1 MPEKS
6 SKHIDDAFI
15 EKAKPKRT
23 HEPQIAEKDGFKK
36 QEELAKQR
44 VLEEKKRIRIGV

>member
-6 SKHIDDAFI
+6 SKHLDEAFI
-15 EKAKPKRT
+15 EKEKPKRT
-23 HEPQIAEKDGFKK
+23 HELQITEKDGLKK

-44 VLEEKKRIRIGV
+44 VLEEKTRIRIGV